1 MDHHAATSIFWEM
14 RLTGYLVL
22 FWYLSLRNAYR
33 YSDPSVWEGRFIDE
47 VRLLTAM
54 KQNLKQIKRH
64 FPQLDSCF
72 FQLAQVLHLKTESG
86 TDSRKE
92 GCAYTLMHMF
102 GRNAKHFFFVL
113 SVLWELQCQHF
124 GFLTSLPHYFM
135 LVSAD
140 IQHENWSC
148 TVCRS

>member
-102 GRNAKHFFFVL
+102 GRNAKHFFFRFVSALRAGVSTFWL
-113 SVLWELQCQHF
+113 SNIFATLLHVSLCRHSTWELILYC
-124 GFLTSLPHYFM
+124 
-135 LVSAD
+135 V
-140 IQHENWSC
+140 
-148 TVCRS
+148 